1 MNPLERI
8 MMKVRYIAQNPLAAA
23 NQNFEFH
30 QLDLLEL
37 VHKEDGKRIKDKT
50 LETELLE
57 QAITKISHLLV
68 LGFGEAGSSIIAS
81 CMSNG
86 SELNPIQA
94 GRRVHAV
101 FGFCDIRNFTDSTEI
116 LQTKVM
122 TFVNQIAE
130 ITHTCVNKFG
140 GAANKN
146 IGDAFLLVW
155 KFKLDGETEYI
166 EAVNDE
172 NITLSDR

>member
-1 MNPLERI
+1 

-81 CMSNG
+81 CMNNG
-86 SELNPIQA
+86 SELNPI
-94 GRRVHAV
+94 
-101 FGFCDIRNFTDSTEI
+101 
-116 LQTKVM
+116 
-122 TFVNQIAE
+122 
-130 ITHTCVNKFG
+130 
-140 GAANKN
+140 
-146 IGDAFLLVW
+146 
-155 KFKLDGETEYI
+155 
-166 EAVNDE
+166 
-172 NITLSDR
+172 

>member
-1 MNPLERI
+1 MT
-8 MMKVRYIAQNPLAAA
+8 KVKYIAANPLAAA
-23 NQNFEFH
+23 DENFEFQ

-37 VHKEDGKRIKDKT
+37 VHKEDGKKIIDKT

-57 QAITKISHLLV
+57 RAITKISHLLV

-81 CMSNG
+81 SMTNG
-86 SELNPIQA
+86 GELNPMQA
-94 GRRVHAV
+94 GRKVHAV

-130 ITHTCVNKFG
+130 ITHTCVNRFG

-155 KFKLDGETEYI
+155 KFQLDEQSQE
-166 EAVNDE
+166 VDE
-172 NITLSDR
+172 VTDKNVSAANR